1 MKTFLQAGVCL
12 FVVAALSANEIPP
25 VNSVANPTTRDVVVA
40 ADDSMDAQPKLL
52 RISATVDGSGRMI
65 FTRSSAK
72 YEHKHWGRPTGVQF
86 DGEPWTNLDVTPPPW
101 TDYVNRLDLTR
112 ATIVKRQGRDSISLE
127 NTPDGFDLYLCDSPN
142 GAGHYEITIAIPRRR

>member
-1 MKTFLQAGVCL
+1 MKTFIQTGVCF

-25 VNSVANPTTRDVVVA
+25 LNSVANPATRDIVAA
-40 ADDSMDAQPKLL
+40 ADDSVVAQPKLL

-65 FTRSSAK
+65 FTRSSVK
-72 YEHKHWGRPTGVQF
+72 YEHKHWGRPTAVKF

-101 TDYVNRLDLTR
+101 TDFGDRLDLTK
-112 ATIVKRQGRDSISLE
+112 AWIVKRQGRDSISLE

-142 GAGHYEITIAIPRRR
+142 GANHYEVTIAIPRRR